1 MLIVAIWLWC
11 AGVHPVIFRQIRS
24 GKDGKPFTI
33 YKFRS
38 MTNERDAEGNLLPD
52 EKRLTRV
59 GAFLRKMSL
68 DELPQFFN
76 VLFGDMTFV
85 GPRPL
90 LMEYNDLYSP
100 EHALRLTVKP
110 GITGLTQVSGRSK
123 LTWKQRCDTDVVY
136 VKNASFWLDQ
146 KIIFRTIFNVLAA
159 KDSLALQNT
168 AEDVDDL
175 GLLKRSA
182 EKRKQ
187 KKG

>member
-1 MLIVAIWLWC
+1 
-11 AGVHPVIFRQIRS
+11 
-24 GKDGKPFTI
+24 
-33 YKFRS
+33 

-76 VLFGDMTFV
+76 VLIGNMTFV

-110 GITGLTQVSGRSK
+110 GITGLTQVNGRST
-123 LTWKQRCDTDVVY
+123 LTWKQRCDMDVVY

-146 KIIFRTIFNVLAA
+146 KIIFRTVFNVLAA
-159 KDSLALQNT
+159 KDSLPVQSNIEAI
-168 AEDVDDL
+168 DDL